1 MGEGEGREEE
11 RGGKAGGGE
20 GRKGEEKRREERK
33 RREGEEYN
41 NSLCTLCVSMDGGER
56 RWKALFLGSPLK
68 KHSPSGILSFLPHT
82 HKPHKHL
89 HIHTHLCSQQQFRG
103 SVP

>member
-11 RGGKAGGGE
+11 RGGKARGRE

-41 NSLCTLCVSMDGGER
+41 NSLCTLCVSMDGGEGGR
-56 RWKALFLGSPLK
+56 GKEVGSLVPRLSPQKAP
-68 KHSPSGILSFLPHT
+68 PSGILSFLPHT
-82 HKPHKHL
+82 H
-89 HIHTHLCSQQQFRG
+89 TQAT
-103 SVP
+103 